1 MLFADQPDRAEITE
15 KAAAGRG
22 LDWLNLF
29 VANVQT
35 GFGPFISVY
44 LTTEGWTQTGIGVAL
59 SVGTIAA
66 MASQI
71 PAGALVDAIRSK
83 ARVAFFSIVAF
94 TASALMFTIAPIPL
108 FIYLGQI
115 LHSFSSC
122 TLGPAI
128 ATISRRIAG
137 EGDLGVRLGRNA
149 RYASVGNAMGA
160 ALMGAVGYYVSE
172 QSVFFMTAALTLPA
186 LVALVPIER
195 YERRA
200 LPAIVAAR
208 RSEPLGRV
216 LGDRRLLV
224 FALCAALFT
233 FANAA
238 LLPLASVGI
247 TKVSGDTASLIIAAA
262 IVLPQLTVA
271 VISPSI
277 GRLAERLGRR
287 PVLILGFCIVPLRAA
302 LLAATADPLL
312 ILPIQ
317 ILDGIAAACF
327 GVMVPLVTSDVA
339 GRTGHFNVSLGLVGF
354 AVGIGAT
361 LSTAVGGWLADQHG
375 EPVAFLGLAAV
386 GVVAAGLV
394 RLAMVETR
402 PQRKPPHD
410 QDQDSAT

>member
-1 MLFADQPDRAEITE
+1 
-15 KAAAGRG
+15 
-22 LDWLNLF
+22 
-29 VANVQT
+29 
-35 GFGPFISVY
+35 
-44 LTTEGWTQTGIGVAL
+44 
-59 SVGTIAA
+59 
-66 MASQI
+66 
-71 PAGALVDAIRSK
+71 
-83 ARVAFFSIVAF
+83 
-94 TASALMFTIAPIPL
+94 
-108 FIYLGQI
+108 
-115 LHSFSSC
+115 
-122 TLGPAI
+122 
-128 ATISRRIAG
+128 
-137 EGDLGVRLGRNA
+137 
-149 RYASVGNAMGA
+149 
-160 ALMGAVGYYVSE
+160 
-172 QSVFFMTAALTLPA
+172 
-186 LVALVPIER
+186 
-195 YERRA
+195 
-200 LPAIVAAR
+200 
-208 RSEPLGRV
+208 
-216 LGDRRLLV
+216 
-224 FALCAALFT
+224 
-233 FANAA
+233 
-238 LLPLASVGI
+238 
-247 TKVSGDTASLIIAAA
+247 VSGDTASLIIAAA

-302 LLAATADPLL
+302 LLAATAEPLL

-410 QDQDSAT
+410 QDQGSAT